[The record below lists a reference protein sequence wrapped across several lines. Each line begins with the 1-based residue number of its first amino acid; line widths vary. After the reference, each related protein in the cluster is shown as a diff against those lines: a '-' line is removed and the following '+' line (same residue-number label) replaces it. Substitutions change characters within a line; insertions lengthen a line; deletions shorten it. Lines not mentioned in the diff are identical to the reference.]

1 MGKLKFKNNQLKF
14 KLTPNHIENGLIDGE
29 TKISIFSDFENER
42 FTVLSTEF
50 SYEMKMFRTF
60 LQKIEALKDNE
71 IEVAEFFEKKKN
83 LIIKISNNS
92 ENESL
97 VNWDVLINKAIT
109 ENDYTKLSI
118 GFSTSKTLL
127 DSAIKDISYFLVNP
141 TSF

>member
-14 KLTPNHIENGLIDGE
+14 KLTPNHIENGLINGE

-50 SYEMKMFRTF
+50 SYDMKMFRTF
-60 LQKIEALKDNE
+60 LQKIEALKDDKTE
-71 IEVAEFFEKKKN
+71 TAEFFEKKKN
-83 LIIKISNNS
+83 LIIKISNSS

-97 VNWDVLINKAIT
+97 ANWDILINKVIT
-109 ENDYTKLSI
+109 ENDYTRLSI

-127 DSAIKDISYFLVNP
+127 DSAIKEISYFLVNP

>member
-14 KLTPNHIENGLIDGE
+14 KLTPKHIENGLIEGE
-29 TKISIFSDFENER
+29 TKISVYGDFENEK

-50 SYEMKMFRTF
+50 SYDMKMFRAF
-60 LQKIEALKDNE
+60 LQKIEALKDSE
-71 IEVAEFFEKKKN
+71 EEVAEFFEKKKN

-92 ENESL
+92 KDNNL
-97 VNWDVLINKAIT
+97 VNWDVLINKSIS
-109 ENDYTKLSI
+109 ENDYTKLNI
-118 GFSTSKTLL
+118 GFSTNKSLL